1 METCEKHTGVDIS
14 ERKCGR
20 CIVEK
25 RAATMMARYGAPN
38 ALQCKEIRER
48 QKKTR
53 IEKYG
58 EDYNSE
64 LGLKLK
70 EKIKEGFVKKYGVT
84 CPLVLKEV
92 KEKTR
97 DTCLKKFGTEF
108 ASQSEV
114 VKEKRIKTN
123 RKLFGADSAME
134 NKEILAKRKKTC
146 IEKYGSDEVLKCKEI
161 REKHKEIMVE
171 LYGVEHPLQSETI
184 KEKRAQTCVEKYGT
198 SNLMHVTEIFDKK
211 VSGSFKR
218 KECIMPSGAVRIY
231 QGYENVA
238 LLELAKIYPE
248 DKILN
253 SIKEMPDF
261 RYEYL
266 GKHRRYYPDIYLPDE
281 KRIIEVKSDYTYRF
295 GLEQNLCKKKAVEAA
310 GYTFEF
316 WICNKKELVEKR

>member
-1 METCEKHTGVDIS
+1 METCEKHTDIDIS

-38 ALQCKEIRER
+38 ALQCKEIHARQRKTYIER
-48 QKKTR
+48 YGEDFSTDLAVQVKEKAKKR
-53 IEKYG
+53 CIEKYG
-58 EDYNSE
+58 VEST
-64 LGLKLK
+64 LLL
-70 EKIKEGFVKKYGVT
+70 EGVR
-84 CPLVLKEV
+84 
-92 KEKTR
+92 EKTKI
-97 DTCLKKFGTEF
+97 TCLKKYGTEHP
-108 ASQSEV
+108 SKSDEIKQKKV
-114 VKEKRIKTN
+114 KTN
-123 RKLFGADSAME
+123 RDRFGVDNALQ
-134 NKEILAKRKKTC
+134 NKDVLAKRKKTC
-146 IEKYGSDEVLKCKEI
+146 IEKYGSDEVLKCADI
-161 REKHKEIMVE
+161 RERQKETMLE
-171 LYGVEHPLQSETI
+171 LYGVENALQSETI

-253 SIKEMPDF
+253 SVKEMPDF